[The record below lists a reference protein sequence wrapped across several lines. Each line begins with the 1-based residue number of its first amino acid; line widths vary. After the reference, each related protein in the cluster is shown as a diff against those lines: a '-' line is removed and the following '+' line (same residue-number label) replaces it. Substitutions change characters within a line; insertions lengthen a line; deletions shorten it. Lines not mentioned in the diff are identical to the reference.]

1 MAQAVST
8 TTTTAPS
15 NPFPVVL
22 WHGMG
27 DSCCF
32 PFSMGKIESAIRS
45 QFNNSNI
52 YIHSIRIG
60 SNDAE
65 DVENSYLMNVNKQ
78 VQIVC
83 DTLKKDPNLQNGFNA
98 IGFSQGSQF
107 LRAYVQRCNQPKV
120 HNLISIGGQ
129 HQGVYG
135 LPKCIGVN
143 HTLCEYTRELLDI
156 GVYWE
161 WIQNTLVQAEYWHDP
176 WNEAEFIE
184 RCIFLPDINNYR
196 AVKNETYKAN
206 LSSLNKFV
214 MVKFLLDSFVQ
225 PIESEHFGFY
235 KPGQDREVVKL
246 RDSQLYQEDWLGLK
260 KLDMAGRL
268 DFLEV
273 EGDHLRFTLE
283 WFIEN
288 IVNPYLK

>member
-1 MAQAVST
+1 M
-8 TTTTAPS
+8 
-15 NPFPVVL
+15 
-22 WHGMG
+22 
-27 DSCCF
+27 
-32 PFSMGKIESAIRS
+32 
-45 QFNNSNI
+45 
-52 YIHSIRIG
+52 
-60 SNDAE
+60 
-65 DVENSYLMNVNKQ
+65 
-78 VQIVC
+78 
-83 DTLKKDPNLQNGFNA
+83 
-98 IGFSQGSQF
+98 
-107 LRAYVQRCNQPKV
+107 
-120 HNLISIGGQ
+120 
-129 HQGVYG
+129 
-135 LPKCIGVN
+135 
-143 HTLCEYTRELLDI
+143 DI